1 MERLEGVSRHYDW
14 GSRTAIPE
22 LLGLP
27 ASDRPW
33 AELWFGAHPQGPALV
48 GPSRVPLDRVVA
60 ADPAAALGPGAADR
74 FGGLPFLVKILAAAR
89 PLSLQVHPDAEAA
102 RAGCAREDALGLPRS
117 SPERSF
123 RDDSPK
129 PELICALTPFEAL
142 WGFRDPARTLA
153 LLESI
158 DTPALDPLRQ
168 RLAADSTP
176 RGLRDLTAWLLGRDR
191 AAAAEFNREVARA
204 CRRPPGETR
213 IGEEW
218 AIGPDRTG
226 GERARPDQTGGE
238 RARPDQ
244 TGGEESAS
252 RDGRA
257 AGEWAAARA
266 LAADLEAWHPDDPGV
281 AVALLLNRVRLQPGE
296 ALFLGPG
303 LLHSYLGGTG
313 VEVMASS
320 DNVIRA
326 GLTAK
331 PTDVETFLEVV
342 STDPVE
348 PEVQRPSPV
357 GGVARYRAPVA
368 EFSLQ
373 RIETDGE
380 VSVAGGPAIL
390 LCTRGRAQA
399 FSGNEGNPEAESH
412 KAENP
417 EVRHQGTENPVTGS
431 QQAENPEIGP
441 GEAVWVGAC
450 TESVTLR
457 GEATIFR
464 AGIGPGP

>member
-1 MERLEGVSRHYDW
+1 MERLEGVPRHYEW

-48 GPSRVPLDRVVA
+48 GPSRALLDRVVA
-60 ADPAAALGPGAADR
+60 ADPDATLGPEAAAR

-89 PLSLQVHPDAEAA
+89 PLSLQVHPDAETA

-123 RDDSPK
+123 TDDSPK

-168 RLAADSTP
+168 RLAADPTP
-176 RGLRDLTAWLLGRDR
+176 RGLRNLTAWLLARDR
-191 AAAAEFNREVARA
+191 ATAAEFNREVARA
-204 CRRPPGETR
+204 CQRSPGEK
-213 IGEEW
+213 
-218 AIGPDRTG
+218 
-226 GERARPDQTGGE
+226 Q
-238 RARPDQ
+238 
-244 TGGEESAS
+244 
-252 RDGRA
+252 
-257 AGEWAAARA
+257 A

-281 AVALLLNRVRLQPGE
+281 AVALLLNRVSLQPGE

-331 PTDVETFLEVV
+331 PTDVPTFLEVV

-348 PEVQRPSPV
+348 PEVQSPSPV
-357 GGVARYRAPVA
+357 GGVAHYRAPVA

-373 RIETDGE
+373 RIETNGE
-380 VSVAGGPAIL
+380 ITAPGGPAIL
-390 LCTRGRAQA
+390 LCTRGRTQA
-399 FSGNEGNPEAESH
+399 FSREAVGPGAERQQSENPGAGNRG
-412 KAENP
+412 AENL
-417 EVRHQGTENPVTGS
+417 
-431 QQAENPEIGP
+431 EIRP
-441 GEAVWVGAC
+441 GEAVWVDAR

-457 GEATIFR
+457 GEATVFR
-464 AGIGPGP
+464 AGIGPSP

>member
-22 LLGLP
+22 MLGLP

-48 GPSRVPLDRVVA
+48 GPSRAPLDRVVA

-142 WGFRDPARTLA
+142 WGFRDPAQTSA

-168 RLAADSTP
+168 RLAADPTP

-213 IGEEW
+213 IEEEW
-218 AIGPDRTG
+218 AIGPDRI
-226 GERARPDQTGGE
+226 GEE

-266 LAADLEAWHPDDPGV
+266 LAADLEVWHPDDPGV

-412 KAENP
+412 KAESHKAENP
-417 EVRHQGTENPVTGS
+417 EVGHQGTENL
-431 QQAENPEIGP
+431 EIGP
-441 GEAVWVGAC
+441 GEAVWVGAR

-457 GEATIFR
+457 GAATIFR
-464 AGIGPGP
+464 AGISPGP

>member
-1 MERLEGVSRHYDW
+1 MERLEGVSRFYDW
-14 GSRTAIPE
+14 GSHTAIPD

-60 ADPAAALGPGAADR
+60 ADPGAALGSEAAVR

-89 PLSLQVHPDAEAA
+89 PLSLQVHPDAETA

-123 RDDSPK
+123 TDDSPK

-168 RLAADSTP
+168 RLAADPTP
-176 RGLRDLTAWLLGRDR
+176 GGLRDLTAWLLARDR

-204 CRRPPGETR
+204 CRRPPGAERSGGPSRAYGTEQAVEER
-213 IGEEW
+213 AAGEEW
-218 AIGPDRTG
+218 AFK
-226 GERARPDQTGGE
+226 A
-238 RARPDQ
+238 
-244 TGGEESAS
+244 
-252 RDGRA
+252 GRA
-257 AGEWAAARA
+257 AEERAAARA

-281 AVALLLNRVRLQPGE
+281 AVALLLNRVRLQPSE

-331 PTDVETFLEVV
+331 PTDIPTFLEVV
-342 STDPVE
+342 STHPVE
-348 PEVQRPSPV
+348 PEVQSPV
-357 GGVARYRAPVA
+357 PVDGVARYRAPVA

-373 RIETDGE
+373 RIETNGE
-380 VSVAGGPAIL
+380 ITVPGGPAIL
-390 LCTRGRAQA
+390 LCTRGRALSREAVGPGAERQQ
-399 FSGNEGNPEAESH
+399 SENPGAGH
-412 KAENP
+412 RGAENL
-417 EVRHQGTENPVTGS
+417 
-431 QQAENPEIGP
+431 EIKP
-441 GEAVWVGAC
+441 GGAVWVGAR

-457 GEATIFR
+457 GEATVFR
-464 AGIGPGP
+464 AGIGASP

>member
-1 MERLEGVSRHYDW
+1 MERLEGVSRHYEW

-48 GPSRVPLDRVVA
+48 GPSRAPLDRVVA
-60 ADPAAALGPGAADR
+60 ADPDATLGPEAAAR

-102 RAGCAREDALGLPRS
+102 RAGCAREDAQGLPRS

-123 RDDSPK
+123 TDDSPK

-158 DTPALDPLRQ
+158 DTPALDPIRH

-176 RGLRDLTAWLLGRDR
+176 HGLRDLTAWLLARDR
-191 AAAAEFNREVARA
+191 ATAAEFNREVARA
-204 CRRPPGETR
+204 CQRSPGEK
-213 IGEEW
+213 
-218 AIGPDRTG
+218 
-226 GERARPDQTGGE
+226 Q
-238 RARPDQ
+238 
-244 TGGEESAS
+244 
-252 RDGRA
+252 
-257 AGEWAAARA
+257 A
-266 LAADLEAWHPDDPGV
+266 LAVDLEAWHPDDPGV
-281 AVALLLNRVRLQPGE
+281 AVALLLNRVSLQPGE

-331 PTDVETFLEVV
+331 PTDIPTFLEVV

-348 PEVQRPSPV
+348 PEVQSPAPV
-357 GGVARYRAPVA
+357 DGVAHYRAPVD

-373 RIETDGE
+373 RIEADGE

-390 LCTRGRAQA
+390 LCTRGRTRAK
-399 FSGNEGNPEAESH
+399 NL
-412 KAENP
+412 
-417 EVRHQGTENPVTGS
+417 
-431 QQAENPEIGP
+431 EIEP
-441 GEAVWVGAC
+441 GGAVWVDAR

-457 GEATIFR
+457 GEATVFR
-464 AGIGPGP
+464 AGIGSSP

>member
-1 MERLEGVSRHYDW
+1 MERLEGVSRHYEW
-14 GSRTAIPE
+14 GSRTAIPD

-48 GPSRVPLDRVVA
+48 GPIRAPLDRVMA
-60 ADPAAALGPGAADR
+60 ADPGAALGSEAAAR
-74 FGGLPFLVKILAAAR
+74 FGGLPFLVKILASAR

-123 RDDSPK
+123 TDDSPK

-168 RLAADSTP
+168 RLAADPTP
-176 RGLRDLTAWLLGRDR
+176 RGLRNLTAWLLARDR
-191 AAAAEFNREVARA
+191 TAAAEFNREVARA
-204 CRRPPGETR
+204 CQRSPGEK
-213 IGEEW
+213 
-218 AIGPDRTG
+218 
-226 GERARPDQTGGE
+226 Q
-238 RARPDQ
+238 
-244 TGGEESAS
+244 
-252 RDGRA
+252 
-257 AGEWAAARA
+257 A

-331 PTDVETFLEVV
+331 PTDIPTFLEVV
-342 STDPVE
+342 STHPVE

-357 GGVARYRAPVA
+357 DGVAHYRAPVA

-373 RIETDGE
+373 RIETNGE
-380 VSVAGGPAIL
+380 ITVPGGPAIL
-390 LCTRGRAQA
+390 LCTRGRALSREAVGPRAERQQ
-399 FSGNEGNPEAESH
+399 FENPGAGHREAE
-412 KAENP
+412 NL
-417 EVRHQGTENPVTGS
+417 
-431 QQAENPEIGP
+431 EIGP
-441 GEAVWVGAC
+441 GEAVWVGAR
-450 TESVTLR
+450 TKSVTLR
-457 GEATIFR
+457 GQATVFR
-464 AGIGPGP
+464 AGIGPSP

>member
-1 MERLEGVSRHYDW
+1 MPRHYDW

-48 GPSRVPLDRVVA
+48 GPSRTPLDRVVT
-60 ADPAAALGPGAADR
+60 ADPGAALGSEAAAR

-102 RAGCAREDALGLPRS
+102 RIGCAREDALGLPRS

-123 RDDSPK
+123 TDGSPK

-158 DTPALDPLRQ
+158 DTPALDPLRH
-168 RLAADSTP
+168 RLAADPTP
-176 RGLRDLTAWLLGRDR
+176 GGLRDLTAWLLARDR

-204 CRRPPGETR
+204 CQRSPGEK
-213 IGEEW
+213 
-218 AIGPDRTG
+218 P
-226 GERARPDQTGGE
+226 
-238 RARPDQ
+238 
-244 TGGEESAS
+244 
-252 RDGRA
+252 
-257 AGEWAAARA
+257 A

-281 AVALLLNRVRLQPGE
+281 AVALLLNQVRLQPGE

-331 PTDVETFLEVV
+331 PTDIPTFLDVV
-342 STDPVE
+342 SADPVE
-348 PEVQRPSPV
+348 PEVQSPV
-357 GGVARYRAPVA
+357 PVDGVAHYRAPVA

-373 RIETDGE
+373 RIEVDGA

-390 LCTRGRAQA
+390 LCTRGRARA
-399 FSGNEGNPEAESH
+399 FSREAVAPEVERQQFENPGARH
-412 KAENP
+412 RGAENL
-417 EVRHQGTENPVTGS
+417 
-431 QQAENPEIGP
+431 EIRP
-441 GEAVWVGAC
+441 GEAVWVDAR

-457 GEATIFR
+457 GEATVFR
-464 AGIGPGP
+464 AGIGSSP

>member
-1 MERLEGVSRHYDW
+1 LERLEGVSRHYEW

-48 GPSRVPLDRVVA
+48 GPSRTPLDQVVA
-60 ADPAAALGPGAADR
+60 ADPDATLGPEAAAR

-123 RDDSPK
+123 TDHSPK

-168 RLAADSTP
+168 RLAADPTP
-176 RGLRDLTAWLLGRDR
+176 RGLRNLTAWLLARDR
-191 AAAAEFNREVARA
+191 TAAAEFNREVARA
-204 CRRPPGETR
+204 CQRSPGEK
-213 IGEEW
+213 
-218 AIGPDRTG
+218 
-226 GERARPDQTGGE
+226 Q
-238 RARPDQ
+238 
-244 TGGEESAS
+244 
-252 RDGRA
+252 
-257 AGEWAAARA
+257 A

-281 AVALLLNRVRLQPGE
+281 AVALLLNRVSLQPGE

-331 PTDVETFLEVV
+331 PTDVPTFLEVV

-348 PEVQRPSPV
+348 PEVQSPAPV
-357 GGVARYRAPVA
+357 GGVAHYRAPVA

-373 RIETDGE
+373 RIETNGE
-380 VSVAGGPAIL
+380 ITVPGGPAIL
-390 LCTRGRAQA
+390 LCTRGR
-399 FSGNEGNPEAESH
+399 
-412 KAENP
+412 
-417 EVRHQGTENPVTGS
+417 T
-431 QQAENPEIGP
+431 QAENLEIKP
-441 GEAVWVGAC
+441 GGAVWVDAR

-457 GEATIFR
+457 GEATVFR
-464 AGIGPGP
+464 AGIGSGP

>member
-1 MERLEGVSRHYDW
+1 MERLEGVPRHYDW

-48 GPSRVPLDRVVA
+48 GPSRTPLDRVVA
-60 ADPAAALGPGAADR
+60 ADPGAALGSEAAAR
-74 FGGLPFLVKILAAAR
+74 FGGLPFLVKILASAR
-89 PLSLQVHPDAEAA
+89 PLSLQVHPDAETA

-123 RDDSPK
+123 TDDSPK

-158 DTPALDPLRQ
+158 DTPALDFLRQ
-168 RLAADSTP
+168 RLAADPTP
-176 RGLRDLTAWLLGRDR
+176 GGLRDLTAWLLARDR
-191 AAAAEFNREVARA
+191 TDAAEFNREVARA
-204 CRRPPGETR
+204 CRRPPGAERSGGPSRAYGTEQAVEER
-213 IGEEW
+213 AAGEEW
-218 AIGPDRTG
+218 AFK
-226 GERARPDQTGGE
+226 A
-238 RARPDQ
+238 
-244 TGGEESAS
+244 
-252 RDGRA
+252 GRA
-257 AGEWAAARA
+257 AEERAAARA

-331 PTDVETFLEVV
+331 PTDIPTFLDVV

-348 PEVQRPSPV
+348 PEVQSPSPV
-357 GGVARYRAPVA
+357 DGVAHYRAPVA

-373 RIETDGE
+373 RIEVDGE

-390 LCTRGRAQA
+390 LCTRGRARA
-399 FSGNEGNPEAESH
+399 FSREAVASEVERQQFENPGARH
-412 KAENP
+412 RGAENL
-417 EVRHQGTENPVTGS
+417 
-431 QQAENPEIGP
+431 EIKP
-441 GEAVWVGAC
+441 GGAVWVGAR

-457 GEATIFR
+457 GEATVFR
-464 AGIGPGP
+464 AGIGASP

>member
-22 LLGLP
+22 MLGLP

-48 GPSRVPLDRVVA
+48 GPSRAPLDRVVA

-142 WGFRDPARTLA
+142 WGFRDPARTSA

-213 IGEEW
+213 IEEEW
-218 AIGPDRTG
+218 AMGPDR
-226 GERARPDQTGGE
+226 
-238 RARPDQ
+238 

-252 RDGRA
+252 REGRA

-266 LAADLEAWHPDDPGV
+266 LAADLEAWHPANPGV

-357 GGVARYRAPVA
+357 GGVAAYRAPVA

-373 RIETDGE
+373 RIEADGE

-390 LCTRGRAQA
+390 LCTRGRVRA
-399 FSGNEGNPEAESH
+399 FSGNGGNPEAESH

-417 EVRHQGTENPVTGS
+417 EVGHQGTENPVTGS
-431 QQAENPEIGP
+431 QQAESPEIGP

-457 GEATIFR
+457 GAATIFR